1 MLEEVR
7 QKLEEKNMENGGAKC
22 LNQNPYLLSLLVPL
36 FINLIF
42 PLSSFAQSEE
52 ETMTITTY
60 YPAPY
65 GVYNEMRARR
75 MAVGDNYYDGSQYCW
90 SPDTCANQID
100 GISSSC
106 WPNCNTD
113 LIVEGNV
120 GIGTTSP
127 TQKLSLKGGNVYLET
142 LSAAADRRGLIV
154 NNTSGLS
161 GAVMSGGEHSTGLGF
176 YTAWDGGVTSASD
189 SAKMV
194 VSNSGNVGIGTTGPA
209 SKVHVVVP
217 TFAIGST
224 WGPEQFVVGTA
235 GSGGSA
241 TIGGTFIGY
250 EVTANTG
257 HIGALRPG
265 NAWGNLVLQEGGGNV
280 GIGTASPSARLDVEG
295 TIRSGSAAVGNK
307 GNVIHEPCTT
317 VKVSSS
323 GIDAIAEAPC
333 PGGTRLTGGGGS
345 CVSKIGVL
353 DISRPN
359 GNSWQASCLSGVNS
373 VTTTYAICCIND

>member
-161 GAVMSGGEHSTGLGF
+161 GAVMSGGELSTGLGF
-176 YTAWDGGVTSASD
+176 YTAWDGGVTTSD

-194 VSNSGNVGIGTTGPA
+194 VSNSGNVGIGT
-209 SKVHVVVP
+209 
-217 TFAIGST
+217 
-224 WGPEQFVVGTA
+224 
-235 GSGGSA
+235 
-241 TIGGTFIGY
+241 
-250 EVTANTG
+250 
-257 HIGALRPG
+257 
-265 NAWGNLVLQEGGGNV
+265 
-280 GIGTASPSARLDVEG
+280 ASPSAR
-295 TIRSGSAAVGNK
+295 
-307 GNVIHEPCTT
+307 
-317 VKVSSS
+317 
-323 GIDAIAEAPC
+323 
-333 PGGTRLTGGGGS
+333 
-345 CVSKIGVL
+345 
-353 DISRPN
+353 
-359 GNSWQASCLSGVNS
+359 
-373 VTTTYAICCIND
+373 